1 MNKLTSFA
9 KRHPLRTFFGLTFAL
24 SWAAMVPWLLAGGDD
39 IPWFTFGPMA
49 AALVTAALT
58 GGVAGL
64 KVLLRRQVH
73 WRVGL
78 GWYAVALGLPIAL
91 ELATVALNVAFGAQA
106 PAWERMS
113 SWSSILISFVL
124 YTFLSGPLGE
134 ELGWRGFALPRLL
147 GRFANGTYGALAAS
161 PVLGVIHAAWH
172 LPMFTIGEM
181 DVPGIL
187 PACDWQ
193 RVAGLDRPLGA

>member
-1 MNKLTSFA
+1 LTFINPSHKEATMNKLTSFA

-106 PAWERMS
+106 PAWERHD
-113 SWSSILISFVL
+113 LRAPQRARQRRHPREGR
-124 YTFLSGPLGE
+124 LSGAGP
-134 ELGWRGFALPRLL
+134 ALLRP
-147 GRFANGTYGALAAS
+147 
-161 PVLGVIHAAWH
+161 H
-172 LPMFTIGEM
+172 
-181 DVPGIL
+181 
-187 PACDWQ
+187 
-193 RVAGLDRPLGA
+193 DRA